1 MLLALGAIGLVVL
14 GVLIGRYPDLF
25 WRNSGLLLSGPRWIF
40 NWLFERVKRNPQ
52 VCGAFFSGFFAGLL
66 VSGKLNELFWN
77 AALVGLLFFCLFIF
91 FPATGTK
98 IMQAVARF
106 TSKSVTRVRE
116 FFA

>member
-1 MLLALGAIGLVVL
+1 MLLALGGIGLIVL
-14 GVLIGRYPDLF
+14 GVLIGRYPDLL
-25 WRNSGLLLSGPRWIF
+25 WRNTGLLLSGPRWMF
-40 NWLFERVKRNPQ
+40 NWLIERIKRNPQ

-77 AALVGLLFFCLFIF
+77 VALVGLLFFCLFIF

-98 IMQAVARF
+98 VVQILARF